1 VRNVARLTLRMT
13 ACLALVTM
21 LLAGCAPK
29 GPVYVKDG
37 KNYDKSTAIALL
49 ASVDAGSYSKERTSD
64 GPKLRHAALAALRRN
79 GPAASSAADLLTR
92 TFPSKT
98 AGVPVYVEHGSFNS
112 VPAYV
117 VIEATGPA
125 SGHLNSKRIW
135 IVTEKGDILFAGS
148 R

>member
-1 VRNVARLTLRMT
+1 MRNAARLTLKVT
-13 ACLALVTM
+13 ACLALATM
-21 LLAGCAPK
+21 LLSACAPK
-29 GPVYVKDG
+29 GPAYVKNG
-37 KNYDKSTAIALL
+37 KNYDTPTAIALL
-49 ASVDAGSYSKERTSD
+49 ASVDTGSFSKERTSD
-64 GPKLRHAALAALRRN
+64 GPKLRHAALAALRRH
-79 GPAASSAADLLTR
+79 GSDASSAADLLTR

-112 VPAYV
+112 VPAFV

-135 IVTEKGDILFAGS
+135 IVGEKGDILFAGS